1 MITVREFRNMILE
14 CPLDWTIELR
24 KWEHGNEDDFMK
36 RNPYPMPN
44 LVSVKIQEVNTRLTD
59 RGNYICRYI
68 LEDDLDNDF
77 VMTPTEMIDEL
88 INDLGDDDLIDFVLY
103 TEDTPGHYDHIP
115 LSISIGDKGY
125 SDKVMIIDLEEK
137 I

>member
-59 RGNYICRYI
+59 EGNYICRYI
-68 LEDDLDNDF
+68 LEDDFENDF
-77 VMTPTEMIDEL
+77 KASPEDMINIFCSSKKDDEFL
-88 INDLGDDDLIDFVLY
+88 DFVLY

-115 LSISIGDKGY
+115 LSVSIGDKGY